1 MVGHGCEKNE
11 GKTRRE
17 CYRIAVQLYN
27 DRLIREFRIHET
39 RFTLIVRQ
47 FELIPSLHHPEMPS
61 TVFNSIGRRHRIAFI
76 PQILLTRFLP
86 SPPVLLQRLSLLQF
100 SDDISLSIPLSRNPR
115 PRRVNRTV
123 CSCYVFPCGGRRG
136 RRRRRQPGHRVGWRL
151 VRLAV
156 IPTVRGMHR
165 VCELPQLPTAGSA
178 SQ

>member
-86 SPPVLLQRLSLLQF
+86 SPPSSSNVSPCSNSRM
-100 SDDISLSIPLSRNPR
+100 ISRFPFLF
-115 PRRVNRTV
+115 RVIRARGALIVV

>member
-86 SPPVLLQRLSLLQF
+86 SPPFPSSNVSPCSNSRMISRFPFLFRVIRARGALIVQF
-100 SDDISLSIPLSRNPR
+100 AVATCFRVAGDEDDDDDDN
-115 PRRVNRTV
+115 RVT
-123 CSCYVFPCGGRRG
+123 
-136 RRRRRQPGHRVGWRL
+136 
-151 VRLAV
+151 
-156 IPTVRGMHR
+156 
-165 VCELPQLPTAGSA
+165 E
-178 SQ
+178 